1 MPPQLPA
8 ELQRNI
14 SSFAREGGAQ
24 TRRDDVLFGRGRRRI
39 ADEQRTCRCGI
50 CVTIDAPATALCTLL
65 SDGRSRVVRRET
77 TELCKAVCFSR
88 KNPVR
93 MLLKFVRSI
102 IIEVALRIPVPE
114 RLFVRVTL
122 QVDDL
127 HDRRPRSL
135 RPYLLN
141 ADLSLD
147 DDVLEID
154 FLRNLDQD
162 AHDVSMAY
170 TLGDRIPEDAVPP
183 AVPAQLERAIIE
195 GNGRAFSLVLVAP
208 GLPEVDFNIG
218 SIRFRF
224 EAVGFRAHP
233 LYLFVQAAP

>member
-1 MPPQLPA
+1 MDRLSA
-8 ELQRNI
+8 ELQRHL
-14 SSFAREGGAQ
+14 SSFAWEGSSQ
-24 TRRDDVLFGRGRRRI
+24 TRKGDVLFGGGRRDI
-39 ADEQRTCRCGI
+39 VEDQSECRCGI
-50 CVTIDAPATALCTLL
+50 CVSTEAPTTAACTLL
-65 SDGRSRVVRRET
+65 SDGHAHVVRRES
-77 TELCKAVCFSR
+77 TEICLPVCISR
-88 KNPVR
+88 YPLR
-93 MLLKFVRSI
+93 MCLKFIRSI